1 MSKTKAKSYLKR
13 VGNAGSTAEI
23 REALRKYLVG
33 QTADIWDRVILQRQ
47 YNSSLQDACAPLDKG
62 DLEGFFKAVGKA
74 LLRVGGLQMKMK
86 KFIEQTLTPRE
97 AYEQDKERILTI
109 LEEVVPGS
117 RDKIIQGMKK
127 RRKPESKHT
136 RKEKNEEKKGWYEA
150 FVDYVVEEWKKKGT
164 ITDEESTREKIDAMM
179 FLLSG
184 YRLKCLM
191 ATLVELDDM
200 VDDFDEKYPEYQE
213 ERR

>member
-1 MSKTKAKSYLKR
+1 MSKTKGKSYLRK
-13 VGNAGSTAEI
+13 VGDTGSTAEI

-33 QTADIWDRVILQRQ
+33 QTADIWDRLILQRQ

-74 LLRVGGLQMKMK
+74 LLLVGRLQMKMK
-86 KFIEQTLTPRE
+86 KFVEQTLPPRE

-117 RDKIIQGMKK
+117 RDKIIQGIKK
-127 RRKPESKHT
+127 GENRSKHT
-136 RKEKNEEKKGWYEA
+136 RKEKSEEKKGWYEA
-150 FVDYVVEEWKKKGT
+150 FVGYVVEEWKKKGT

-179 FLLSG
+179 FLLSD

-213 ERR
+213 EGR